1 MKRILFLTLAAAFFT
16 SCERTAGPAG
26 PVTIDAPAFA
36 STAAATTFSGD
47 ATVLRATVLGLAPI
61 VVGEAGPLAEG
72 GGAEEFTLLTVSR
85 DQTGGLLAAEAVH
98 ATTVAQGK
106 RSSAE
111 ASVASATL
119 TVSGNTIQ
127 ADLLRSQAEA
137 SCDGA
142 GQASASGS
150 SEVAGLI
157 INGQAITVTGQPNQ
171 TVDLPGLRVEINEQ
185 SGSASGNRSDITVNA
200 LHVTAFNPLTGE
212 TLADVI
218 ISSAH
223 ADIACAGCSEP
234 VGDFVTGGGW
244 ITGTPSASRANFAA
258 AGGIK
263 NSGFWGHL
271 SYIDHGANGIKVK
284 GTGVTSYE
292 VTGPTSR
299 RIKGTA
305 EVDGVGGFDYTVD
318 VSDAGEPGRDDT
330 FSIVLSNGYSAFGKL
345 VGGNIQL
352 HAKPAPCP

>member
-1 MKRILFLTLAAAFFT
+1 MKRILFLTLAAAFLT
-16 SCERTAGPAG
+16 SCERTTGPAG
-26 PVTIDAPAFA
+26 PVTNDAPAFA
-36 STAAATTFSGD
+36 STAATTTFSGD
-47 ATVLRATVLGLAPI
+47 ATVLRASVLGLDPI
-61 VVGEAGPLAEG
+61 VVGEAGPVPEG

-85 DQTGGLLAAEAVH
+85 DQTGGLLSAEAVH
-98 ATTVAQGK
+98 ATTVAQGN

-111 ASVASATL
+111 ASVASANL
-119 TVSGNTIQ
+119 TVANNTIQ

-137 SCDGA
+137 TCDGA
-142 GQASASGS
+142 GQASASGN
-150 SEVAGLI
+150 SEVAGLV

-171 TVDLPGLRVEINEQ
+171 TVDLPGLRVVINEQ
-185 SGSASGNRSDITVNA
+185 SGSTSGNRSDITVNA
-200 LHVTAFNPLTGE
+200 LHVTASNPLTSQR
-212 TLADVI
+212 LADVI

-223 ADIACAGCSEP
+223 ADITCGSCTPP

-263 NSGFWGHL
+263 DGGLWGHL
-271 SYIDHGANGIKVK
+271 SYIDHGPNGIKVK

-330 FSIVLSNGYSAFGKL
+330 FSITLSNAYSASGKL
-345 VGGNIQL
+345 AGGNIQL
-352 HAKPAPCP
+352 HVKPGPCP

>member
-1 MKRILFLTLAAAFFT
+1 MKRILLLTIAAACFT
-16 SCERTAGPAG
+16 SCERAT
-26 PVTIDAPAFA
+26 APATHEVPTFA
-36 STAAATTFSGD
+36 STAATTTFSGD
-47 ATVLRATVLGLAPI
+47 ATVLRASVLGLDPI
-61 VVGEAGPLAEG
+61 VVGEAGPVPEG

-98 ATTVAQGK
+98 ATTAAQGN

-119 TVSGNTIQ
+119 TVANNTIQ

-137 SCDGA
+137 TCDGG

-150 SEVAGLI
+150 SEVAGLV
-157 INGQAITVTGQPNQ
+157 INGQPITVTGQPNQ
-171 TVDLPGLRVEINEQ
+171 TVDLPGLRVVINEQ
-185 SGSASGNRSDITVNA
+185 SGSTSGNRSDITVNA
-200 LHVTAFNPLTGE
+200 LHVTASNPLTSQR
-212 TLADVI
+212 LADVI

-223 ADIACAGCSEP
+223 ADITCGSCTPP

-263 NSGFWGHL
+263 NGGLWGHL
-271 SYIDHGANGIKVK
+271 SYIDHGPNGIKVK

-330 FSIVLSNGYSAFGKL
+330 FSITLSNAYSAAGKL
-345 VGGNIQL
+345 AGGNIQL
-352 HAKPAPCP
+352 HVKPAPCP